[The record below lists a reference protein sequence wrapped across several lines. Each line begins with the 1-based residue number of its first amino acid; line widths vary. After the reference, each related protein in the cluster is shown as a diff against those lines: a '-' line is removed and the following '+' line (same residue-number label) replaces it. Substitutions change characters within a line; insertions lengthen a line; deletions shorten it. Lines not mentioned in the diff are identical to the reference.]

1 MSHPARIRDYEQLFV
16 VVPQQTYT
24 RQLSVGVDAATMDKS
39 PVERDDVPKRHS
51 IAVVNDVA
59 VDKELNVDKRNANK
73 KVEFCRTEVHF
84 DATPGKINI
93 VDMEDK
99 PAPAQLYRPKKR

>member
-1 MSHPARIRDYEQLFV
+1 MYSRR
-16 VVPQQTYT
+16 
-24 RQLSVGVDAATMDKS
+24 LSVGMDMALDKRLDKD
-39 PVERDDVPKRHS
+39 EVPKRHS
-51 IAVVNDVA
+51 IAVVSEVA
-59 VDKELNVDKRNANK
+59 DKELNVDKKNVNK

-93 VDMEDK
+93 VDMDDK

>member
-1 MSHPARIRDYEQLFV
+1 
-16 VVPQQTYT
+16 
-24 RQLSVGVDAATMDKS
+24 MDKS

-51 IAVVNDVA
+51 IAVVSDVA
-59 VDKELNVDKRNANK
+59 ADKELNVDKRNANK

>member
-1 MSHPARIRDYEQLFV
+1 MDHKRP
-16 VVPQQTYT
+16 
-24 RQLSVGVDAATMDKS
+24 DAG
-39 PVERDDVPKRHS
+39 EVPKRHS
-51 IAVVNDVA
+51 IAVLSEVA
-59 VDKELNVDKRNANK
+59 DREPNIDKKNANK

-99 PAPAQLYRPKKR
+99 PVPAQMYRLKKKR

>member
-1 MSHPARIRDYEQLFV
+1 MQMCIFQVYARR
-16 VVPQQTYT
+16 
-24 RQLSVGVDAATMDKS
+24 LSVGMDMAMDKN
-39 PVERDDVPKRHS
+39 VDRDEVPKRHS
-51 IAVVNDVA
+51 IAVVSEVA
-59 VDKELNVDKRNANK
+59 DREPSIDKKNGNK

>member
-1 MSHPARIRDYEQLFV
+1 M
-16 VVPQQTYT
+16 YT
-24 RQLSVGVDAATMDKS
+24 RRLSVGVDAATLDNF
-39 PVERDDVPKRHS
+39 PTERDDVPKRHS
-51 IAVVNDVA
+51 IAVVSDVA
-59 VDKELNVDKRNANK
+59 ADKELNVDKRNANK

-99 PAPAQLYRPKKR
+99 PAPAQLYRPKKRWVTLSTTVLCI

>member
-1 MSHPARIRDYEQLFV
+1 MCVCVFFFSFQV
-16 VVPQQTYT
+16 V
-24 RQLSVGVDAATMDKS
+24 RRLSVGIDLTADKS
-39 PVERDDVPKRHS
+39 VADKDDVPKRHS
-51 IAVVNDVA
+51 IAVVNDLA
-59 VDKELNVDKRNANK
+59 DREPGADKKNANK

>member
-1 MSHPARIRDYEQLFV
+1 MRR
-16 VVPQQTYT
+16 
-24 RQLSVGVDAATMDKS
+24 LSVGIDLTADKNVDK
-39 PVERDDVPKRHS
+39 DDVPKRHS
-51 IAVVNDVA
+51 IAVLSDVA
-59 VDKELNVDKRNANK
+59 DREPSVDKKNANK

>member
-1 MSHPARIRDYEQLFV
+1 M
-16 VVPQQTYT
+16 YT
-24 RQLSVGVDAATMDKS
+24 RRLSVGMDLAMDKKFDKD
-39 PVERDDVPKRHS
+39 EIPKRHS
-51 IAVVNDVA
+51 IAVA
-59 VDKELNVDKRNANK
+59 SEIADKEPDKKNGSK

-93 VDMEDK
+93 VDMDDK

>member
-1 MSHPARIRDYEQLFV
+1 
-16 VVPQQTYT
+16 
-24 RQLSVGVDAATMDKS
+24 MDNKFDKD
-39 PVERDDVPKRHS
+39 EVPKRHS
-51 IAVVNDVA
+51 IAVVSELA
-59 VDKELNVDKRNANK
+59 DKESSVEKKNANK

-84 DATPGKINI
+84 DAIPGKINI